1 MKALTALLIILM
13 APVAFAAWQGTAAVA
28 IMTSAGILGII
39 YMIGMG
45 FGINELQMTAKEEFF
60 QLIAMMVMIALLVG
74 GDSILNAISANP
86 AFSGSGST
94 TLQGAANASIDITLA
109 NVTALMDSIAETDH
123 DAAIEGSKASS
134 CSILGMGYSVSG
146 CGSYTMLSAPLSM
159 AGGIT
164 GFAVGELYT
173 MKRLIELSTAFAFP
187 FLLPLGI
194 VLRTFKFTRGAGGL
208 LIALAISLHILL
220 PMGVIFNDMLGAT
233 FLDPPGA
240 ADDALSAPYQAG
252 LQNVTLECNPGA
264 TGEEWWSGDSNAAN
278 AVRGYH
284 ALRDNL
290 RVYLFTMLVQA
301 TLGPVLALLM
311 MSTGLRTLTSLA
323 GAEVD
328 VSAISRFV

>member
-1 MKALTALLIILM
+1 MKAATALLFLM
-13 APVAFAAWQGTAAVA
+13 MVPLAFAAWQTTAAVA
-28 IMTSAGILGII
+28 IATSIGLLGAIYIL
-39 YMIGMG
+39 GMG
-45 FGINELQMTAKEEFF
+45 FGISELQMTAKEEFF
-60 QLIAMMVMIALLVG
+60 QLIAAALMIVFLVG
-74 GDSILNAISANP
+74 GDSALNAISTN
-86 AFSGSGST
+86 FGDSGSA
-94 TLQGAANASIDITLA
+94 TLQEAARASIDTTLTG
-109 NVTALMDSIAETDH
+109 VTGLMTSIEGTDKA
-123 DAAIEGSKASS
+123 AAIEGSKASS

-146 CGSYTMLSAPLSM
+146 CGSYTMLATPLSM

-173 MKRLIELSTAFAFP
+173 MKRLIQLSEGFAFP

-220 PMGVIFNDMLGAT
+220 PIGLIFNDMLGAT
-233 FLDPPGA
+233 FLDPPGT
-240 ADDALSAPYQAG
+240 DNDALSAPYKAVPQSVS
-252 LQNVTLECNPGA
+252 LSCNPGD
-264 TGEEWWSGDSNAAN
+264 TGPDNENN
-278 AVRGYH
+278 AVGGYH
-284 ALRDNL
+284 TLRTNL
-290 RVYLFTMLVQA
+290 RVYLFTMLIQA

>member
-1 MKALTALLIILM
+1 MKAIAALLILLITPL
-13 APVAFAAWQGTAAVA
+13 AFAAWQSTAALA
-28 IMTSAGILGII
+28 IMTSAGLLGVI

-60 QLIAMMVMIALLVG
+60 QLLAMMLMMVLLVG
-74 GDSILNAISANP
+74 GDSILNSISTNP
-86 AFSGSGST
+86 AFSGSSSV
-94 TLQGAANASIDITLA
+94 TLQGAAKESITTTLTG
-109 NVTALMDSIAETDH
+109 VTGLMESIAGTDH

-134 CSILGMGYSVSG
+134 CSIMGMGYSVSG
-146 CGSYTMLSAPLSM
+146 CGSYTMLATPLSM

-164 GFAVGELYT
+164 GFAIGEMYT
-173 MKRLIELSTAFAFP
+173 MKRLIELSEAFAFP

-220 PMGVIFNDMLGAT
+220 PMGIIFNDMLSAT
-233 FLDPPGA
+233 FYDPPGSE
-240 ADDALSAPYQAG
+240 DDALSAPYKGDTASVDLDCNAG
-252 LQNVTLECNPGA
+252 D
-264 TGEEWWSGDSNAAN
+264 TGTDNENN
-278 AVRGYH
+278 AVDGYRT
-284 ALRDNL
+284 LRSNL
-290 RVYLFTMLVQA
+290 RKYLFGMLIQA

-311 MSTGLRTLTSLA
+311 MSTGLRTITSLA

>member
-1 MKALTALLIILM
+1 MKAVTALLIILM
-13 APVAFAAWQGTAAVA
+13 APLAFAAWQGTAVVA
-28 IMTSAGILGII
+28 IVTSAGILGVI

-45 FGINELQMTAKEEFF
+45 FGISELQMTAKEEFF
-60 QLIAMMVMIALLVG
+60 QLIAMMLMMVFLVG
-74 GDSILNAISANP
+74 GDSILNGISTNS
-86 AFSGSGST
+86 AFTGSDAT
-94 TLQGAANASIDITLA
+94 TLQGAAKASIVTTLT
-109 NVTALMDSIAETDH
+109 NVTDLMDSISTTDH
-123 DAAIEGSKASS
+123 DSAIEGSKASS

-146 CGSYTMLSAPLSM
+146 CGSYTMLATPLSM

-173 MKRLIELSTAFAFP
+173 MKRLIELSEGFAFP

-220 PMGVIFNDMLGAT
+220 PIGVIFNDMLAAT
-233 FLDPPGA
+233 FLDPPGTA
-240 ADDALSAPYQAG
+240 NDALSTPYKASLQSVSLDCNAG
-252 LQNVTLECNPGA
+252 D
-264 TGEEWWSGDSNAAN
+264 TGTDNENN
-278 AVRGYH
+278 AVEGYG

-290 RVYLFTMLVQA
+290 RVYLFTMLIQA